1 MTAPDRTY
9 DRVRFHRGSR
19 GFAAFV
25 TGLNASILL
34 GLALFA
40 TPSLGLSQPAASW
53 FVILAG
59 GAGIAHVAAVVG
71 LIRGRAWSGALVGY
85 LAAAGIAV
93 AGFGA
98 LAAATGL
105 EIVGAERGTALGF
118 FIWMI
123 GSWLVA
129 TRYAVR
135 PFTYTRPQ
143 PRQAHRRVERPA
155 PDARPQTGLRKLRRP
170 ATVSAARPSR
180 PLPTP
185 RIVHPMPAAR
195 GPAGRDGDRH
205 LVDRVTRGQAPAAGV
220 AGASRHPIGLTGNV
234 LWSRDRHLSY
244 QDMTFA
250 RFRAGAA
257 ASRMAAMDTSGWS
270 SSRSALSPCWRSPR

>member
-1 MTAPDRTY
+1 MIAPDRTY

-25 TGLNASILL
+25 TGLNGAILL
-34 GLALFA
+34 GLALFV
-40 TPSLGLSQPAASW
+40 TPALGLGQPASSW

-59 GAGIAHVAAVVG
+59 GAGIGHIAAVVG

-98 LAAATGL
+98 LAAVTGL
-105 EIVGAERGTALGF
+105 DIFGAQQGTAVGF

-129 TRYAVR
+129 TRFALKA
-135 PFTYTRPQ
+135 FTYTRPA
-143 PRQAHRRVERPA
+143 PRQARRRVERPA
-155 PDARPQTGLRKLRRP
+155 PDARPSTGLRKVRRP
-170 ATVSAARPSR
+170 ALFQPAARPARPAR

-185 RIVHPMPAAR
+185 RIVHPTPRRVPQAA
-195 GPAGRDGDRH
+195 PSA
-205 LVDRVTRGQAPAAGV
+205 
-220 AGASRHPIGLTGNV
+220 IV
-234 LWSRDRHLSY
+234 LRPMS
-244 QDMTFA
+244 TPTA
-250 RFRAGAA
+250 
-257 ASRMAAMDTSGWS
+257 
-270 SSRSALSPCWRSPR
+270 

>member
-25 TGLNASILL
+25 TGLNGAILL
-34 GLALFA
+34 GLALFV
-40 TPSLGLSQPAASW
+40 TPALNLGQPASSW

-59 GAGIAHVAAVVG
+59 GAGIGHFAAVVG

-98 LAAATGL
+98 LAAVTGL
-105 EIVGAERGTALGF
+105 DIFGARQGTAVGF

-129 TRYAVR
+129 TRFALKA
-135 PFTYTRPQ
+135 FTYTRPA
-143 PRQAHRRVERPA
+143 PRHARRQVERPA
-155 PDARPQTGLRKLRRP
+155 PDARPLTGMRKVRRP
-170 ATVSAARPSR
+170 ALLRPADRSARPAR

-185 RIVHPMPAAR
+185 RIVHPTPRRIPQPSAA
-195 GPAGRDGDRH
+195 
-205 LVDRVTRGQAPAAGV
+205 V
-220 AGASRHPIGLTGNV
+220 V
-234 LWSRDRHLSY
+234 L
-244 QDMTFA
+244 
-250 RFRAGAA
+250 
-257 ASRMAAMDTSGWS
+257 
-270 SSRSALSPCWRSPR
+270 

>member
-25 TGLNASILL
+25 TGLNASVLL

-59 GAGIAHVAAVVG
+59 AAGIGHVAAVVG

-85 LAAAGIAV
+85 LAAGGIAV

-98 LAAATGL
+98 LAGATGL
-105 EIVGAERGTALGF
+105 EILGAERGTSVGF

-129 TRYAVR
+129 TRFALKA
-135 PFTYTRPQ
+135 FTYSRPV
-143 PRQAHRRVERPA
+143 PRHARPVVAHPA
-155 PDARPQTGLRKLRRP
+155 LDARPARP
-170 ATVSAARPSR
+170 AR

-185 RIVHPMPAAR
+185 RIIHPTPR
-195 GPAGRDGDRH
+195 RRP
-205 LVDRVTRGQAPAAGV
+205 QPAAGGLV
-220 AGASRHPIGLTGNV
+220 LYPISTP
-234 LWSRDRHLSY
+234 
-244 QDMTFA
+244 TA
-250 RFRAGAA
+250 
-257 ASRMAAMDTSGWS
+257 
-270 SSRSALSPCWRSPR
+270 

>member
-1 MTAPDRTY
+1 MPPRGSGIHPARDDPEVTRSLTEMISPDRTY

-25 TGLNASILL
+25 TGLNGAILL
-34 GLALFA
+34 GLALFV
-40 TPSLGLSQPAASW
+40 TPALGLDQPASSW

-59 GAGIAHVAAVVG
+59 GAGIGHLVAVVG

-98 LAAATGL
+98 LAAVTGL
-105 EIVGAERGTALGF
+105 YIFGAQPGTAVGF
-118 FIWMI
+118 FVWMI

-129 TRYAVR
+129 TRYALR
-135 PFTYTRPQ
+135 PFTYARPA

-155 PDARPQTGLRKLRRP
+155 PDARPQTGLRKIRRP
-170 ATVSAARPSR
+170 AATVPARPAR

-185 RIVHPMPAAR
+185 RIVHPVPPRVAQPA
-195 GPAGRDGDRH
+195 
-205 LVDRVTRGQAPAAGV
+205 LIV
-220 AGASRHPIGLTGNV
+220 
-234 LWSRDRHLSY
+234 
-244 QDMTFA
+244 
-250 RFRAGAA
+250 
-257 ASRMAAMDTSGWS
+257 
-270 SSRSALSPCWRSPR
+270 

>member
-40 TPSLGLSQPAASW
+40 TPALGLSQPAASW

-71 LIRGRAWSGALVGY
+71 LIRGRPWSGALVGY

-105 EIVGAERGTALGF
+105 EILGADRGTALGF
-118 FIWMI
+118 FIWMV

-129 TRYAVR
+129 TRYAIR
-135 PFTYTRPQ
+135 PFTYTRPM

-155 PDARPQTGLRKLRRP
+155 PDARPQTGIRKLRRP
-170 ATVSAARPSR
+170 TTASAARPPR
-180 PLPTP
+180 QLPTP
-185 RIVHPMPAAR
+185 RIVHPTPR
-195 GPAGRDGDRH
+195 
-205 LVDRVTRGQAPAAGV
+205 RVAQPAAGATAV
-220 AGASRHPIGLTGNV
+220 
-234 LWSRDRHLSY
+234 
-244 QDMTFA
+244 
-250 RFRAGAA
+250 
-257 ASRMAAMDTSGWS
+257 
-270 SSRSALSPCWRSPR
+270 

>member
-25 TGLNASILL
+25 TGLNAAVLL
-34 GLALFA
+34 GLAFFA
-40 TPSLGLSQPAASW
+40 TPSLHLSQPAASW

-59 GAGIAHVAAVVG
+59 AAGIGHVAAVVG
-71 LIRGRAWSGALVGY
+71 LIRGRSWSGALVGY

-93 AGFGA
+93 AAFGA

-105 EIVGAERGTALGF
+105 DVFGAQGGTAMGF

-129 TRYAVR
+129 IRFALKA
-135 PFTYTRPQ
+135 FTYTRSA
-143 PRQAHRRVERPA
+143 PRQARPMVA
-155 PDARPQTGLRKLRRP
+155 RPVPDARPFTGLRKLRRTE
-170 ATVSAARPSR
+170 AVSPTRPSR

-185 RIVHPMPAAR
+185 RIVHPVPR
-195 GPAGRDGDRH
+195 RPQPSSVIV
-205 LVDRVTRGQAPAAGV
+205 LY
-220 AGASRHPIGLTGNV
+220 PISTP
-234 LWSRDRHLSY
+234 
-244 QDMTFA
+244 TA
-250 RFRAGAA
+250 
-257 ASRMAAMDTSGWS
+257 
-270 SSRSALSPCWRSPR
+270 

>member
-25 TGLNASILL
+25 TGLNGAILL

-40 TPSLGLSQPAASW
+40 TPALSLDQPASSW

-59 GAGIAHVAAVVG
+59 GAGIGHLAAVVG

-98 LAAATGL
+98 LAAVTGL
-105 EIVGAERGTALGF
+105 DIFGARRGTSVGF
-118 FIWMI
+118 FVWMI

-129 TRYAVR
+129 TRFALK
-135 PFTYTRPQ
+135 PFTYTRPA
-143 PRQAHRRVERPA
+143 PRHARRRVERPA
-155 PDARPQTGLRKLRRP
+155 PDARPQTGLRKVRRP
-170 ATVSAARPSR
+170 ALLQPATRPARLAR

-185 RIVHPMPAAR
+185 RIVQPTPRRLPQPAPSAIV
-195 GPAGRDGDRH
+195 
-205 LVDRVTRGQAPAAGV
+205 LN
-220 AGASRHPIGLTGNV
+220 PISTP
-234 LWSRDRHLSY
+234 
-244 QDMTFA
+244 
-250 RFRAGAA
+250 
-257 ASRMAAMDTSGWS
+257 
-270 SSRSALSPCWRSPR
+270 SA

>member
-25 TGLNASILL
+25 TGLNAAVLL
-34 GLALFA
+34 GLAFFA
-40 TPSLGLSQPAASW
+40 TPSLHLSQPAASW

-59 GAGIAHVAAVVG
+59 AAGIGHVAAVVG
-71 LIRGRAWSGALVGY
+71 LIRGRSWSGALVGY

-93 AGFGA
+93 AAFGA

-105 EIVGAERGTALGF
+105 DVVGAQRGTAVGF

-129 TRYAVR
+129 IRFALKA
-135 PFTYTRPQ
+135 FTYTRPA
-143 PRQAHRRVERPA
+143 PRQARPMV
-155 PDARPQTGLRKLRRP
+155 ARPVPETRPFTGLRKLRG
-170 ATVSAARPSR
+170 AGAVSPTRPSR

-185 RIVHPMPAAR
+185 RIVHPVPR
-195 GPAGRDGDRH
+195 RVGDP
-205 LVDRVTRGQAPAAGV
+205 TRGALV
-220 AGASRHPIGLTGNV
+220 LYPISTP
-234 LWSRDRHLSY
+234 
-244 QDMTFA
+244 TA
-250 RFRAGAA
+250 
-257 ASRMAAMDTSGWS
+257 
-270 SSRSALSPCWRSPR
+270 

>member
-25 TGLNASILL
+25 TGLNGAILL

-40 TPSLGLSQPAASW
+40 TPALGLDQPASSW

-59 GAGIAHVAAVVG
+59 GAGIGHLAAVVG

-98 LAAATGL
+98 LAAITGL
-105 EIVGAERGTALGF
+105 DIFGARRGTSVGF
-118 FIWMI
+118 FVWMI

-129 TRYAVR
+129 TRFALKA
-135 PFTYTRPQ
+135 FTYTRPA
-143 PRQAHRRVERPA
+143 PRHARRRVERPA
-155 PDARPQTGLRKLRRP
+155 PDARPLTGLRKVRRP
-170 ATVSAARPSR
+170 ALLQPATRPARLAR

-185 RIVHPMPAAR
+185 RIVQPTPRRLPQPAPSAIV
-195 GPAGRDGDRH
+195 
-205 LVDRVTRGQAPAAGV
+205 LN
-220 AGASRHPIGLTGNV
+220 PISTPL
-234 LWSRDRHLSY
+234 
-244 QDMTFA
+244 A
-250 RFRAGAA
+250 
-257 ASRMAAMDTSGWS
+257 
-270 SSRSALSPCWRSPR
+270 

>member
-25 TGLNASILL
+25 IGLNASILI
-34 GLALFA
+34 GLAFFA
-40 TPSLGLSQPAASW
+40 TPSLHLTQPAASW

-59 GAGIAHVAAVVG
+59 AAGIGHVAAVVG

-105 EIVGAERGTALGF
+105 EVFGAEGATAVGF
-118 FIWMI
+118 FVWMI

-129 TRYAVR
+129 IRFSLKA
-135 PFTYTRPQ
+135 FTYTRPA
-143 PRQAHRRVERPA
+143 PRQARAGVARPV
-155 PDARPQTGLRKLRRP
+155 PDARPFTGLRKLRRP
-170 ATVSAARPSR
+170 AAVSPVRPAR

-185 RIVHPMPAAR
+185 RIIQPTPR
-195 GPAGRDGDRH
+195 RRPQPAGG
-205 LVDRVTRGQAPAAGV
+205 LVLY
-220 AGASRHPIGLTGNV
+220 PISTP
-234 LWSRDRHLSY
+234 
-244 QDMTFA
+244 TA
-250 RFRAGAA
+250 
-257 ASRMAAMDTSGWS
+257 
-270 SSRSALSPCWRSPR
+270 